1 MTTRNIDRLL
11 NIMARLRDPEEGCPW
26 DVEQTSKSIAR
37 YTVEE
42 AYEVA
47 DAIERDDRAAMR
59 EELGDLLLQVVFHAR
74 MAEEEKSF
82 DFEDVA
88 GEIADKLVRRHPH
101 VFDKENHSPGVGLRD
116 SWESQ
121 KADERAKKAAEVGA
135 DASVLD
141 NVPVGFPALTRAEK
155 LQKRAARVGFDW
167 PTIVPVIEKIEEE
180 LEELKTEI
188 RENAPSERIADE
200 MGDVLFSCVNLARH
214 LKIDPE
220 FALRGTNAKFETRF
234 RHVESSLRDDQ
245 VELDTVTINEYEIRW
260 QAAKID
266 KV

>member
-1 MTTRNIDRLL
+1 MITRNIDRLTD
-11 NIMARLRDPEEGCPW
+11 IMARLRDPDYGCPW
-26 DVEQTSKSIAR
+26 DVQQNFKSIAA
-37 YTVEE
+37 YTIEE

-47 DAIERDDRAAMR
+47 DAIERDDRASLR

-88 GEIADKLVRRHPH
+88 GAVADKLVRRHPH
-101 VFDKENHSPGVGLRD
+101 VFDKKNHNSHIGLQE

-121 KADERAKKAAEVGA
+121 KAKERAQKAASQGET
-135 DASVLD
+135 ASILD
-141 NVPVGFPALTRAEK
+141 DIPIGFPALTRAEK

-167 PTIVPVIEKIEEE
+167 RTLIPVIEKIEEE
-180 LEELKTEI
+180 LGELKIEI
-188 RENAPSERIADE
+188 KQNAPSERLSDE
-200 MGDVLFSCVNLARH
+200 MGDVLISCVNLARH

-234 RHVESSLRDDQ
+234 RHVEKSLRDDNL
-245 VELDTVTINEYEIRW
+245 ELNTVTIDEYERRW
-260 QAAKID
+260 QAAKLD
-266 KV
+266 KF

>member
-88 GEIADKLVRRHPH
+88 VLI
-101 VFDKENHSPGVGLRD
+101 D
-116 SWESQ
+116 SLSY
-121 KADERAKKAAEVGA
+121 
-135 DASVLD
+135 
-141 NVPVGFPALTRAEK
+141 TY
-155 LQKRAARVGFDW
+155 
-167 PTIVPVIEKIEEE
+167 
-180 LEELKTEI
+180 LEG
-188 RENAPSERIADE
+188 S
-200 MGDVLFSCVNLARH
+200 
-214 LKIDPE
+214 KIDYTQGLEGARFIIDNP
-220 FALRGTNAKFETRF
+220 NATTTCGCG
-234 RHVESSLRDDQ
+234 SSFS
-245 VELDTVTINEYEIRW
+245 I
-260 QAAKID
+260 
-266 KV
+266 